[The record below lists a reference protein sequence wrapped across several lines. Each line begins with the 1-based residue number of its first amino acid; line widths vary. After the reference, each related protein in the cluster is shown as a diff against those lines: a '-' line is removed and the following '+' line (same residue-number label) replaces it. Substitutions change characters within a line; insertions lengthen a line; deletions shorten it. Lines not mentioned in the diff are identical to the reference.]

1 MKFSLLAVSLLLT
14 GCFATTQDLP
24 VQEPIT
30 VEKIV
35 YITKVPPAELLSLP
49 APVKEIDVD
58 AATQADVSEWI
69 VENERVVNELKQKL
83 IGIASFF
90 KHEELSQQ
98 KGD

>member
-1 MKFSLLAVSLLLT
+1 MKFSLLIVSLLLS

-24 VQEPIT
+24 VPEPIT
-30 VEKIV
+30 VEKFV
-35 YITKVPPAELLSLP
+35 YIAKVPPAELLSLP
-49 APVKEIDVD
+49 DPVKEFDVD

-69 VENERVVNELKQKL
+69 VNSEKYTNELKQKL
-83 IGIASFF
+83 IGIANFF